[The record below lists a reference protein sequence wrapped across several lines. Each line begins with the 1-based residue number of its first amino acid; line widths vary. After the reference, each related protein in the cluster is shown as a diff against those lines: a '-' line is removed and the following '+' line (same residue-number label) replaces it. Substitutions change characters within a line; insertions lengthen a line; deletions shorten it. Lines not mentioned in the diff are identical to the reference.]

1 MSYDSRLD
9 TKKHIN
15 QVIEEGVRFT
25 SRLRSISS
33 NLTTTSLGMLD
44 RFIVVFQRQIAKH
57 DASKLVS
64 PEKDGFD
71 KYTPMLAKMEY
82 GSSEYKKCLTE
93 LQHPYLDHHY
103 ANNSH
108 HPEHYKNGIN
118 GMNLFDVIEMLCD
131 WRAAVK
137 RNKKKQ
143 VNFDEELLIIFFSIL
158 QHMKETYGFPVKI
171 NVNFELIRGKKFERY
186 INGYGKTRLKQIKYK
201 YFSDKALELWDFL
214 CILRFFSFSESP
226 SSGFQRSLPLPALI
240 CLFSSLVFLC
250 FGASTKVASIILP
263 SLNESPLLSR
273 KVRNSSNRRS
283 KMPSSASLFLHAQT
297 VFSSGT
303 SATV

>member
-1 MSYDSRLD
+1 MSYDSRPD

-33 NLTTTSLGMLD
+33 NLTTASLDMLD
-44 RFIVVFQRQIAKH
+44 RFIVAFQRQIAKH

-82 GSSEYKKCLTE
+82 GSNEYKKCRNE

-118 GMNLFDVIEMLCD
+118 GMNLFDVIEMYCD
-131 WRAAVK
+131 WKAAVK
-137 RNKKKQ
+137 RNKNGDIKKSIAINEERFQ
-143 VNFDEELLIIFFSIL
+143 MDKFLADMLRNTVDNSDELPTLWTLVRIFVGSGEDKSYKLTPQIEKILLNTTL
-158 QHMKETYGFPVKI
+158 
-171 NVNFELIRGKKFERY
+171 
-186 INGYGKTRLKQIKYK
+186 
-201 YFSDKALELWDFL
+201 
-214 CILRFFSFSESP
+214 
-226 SSGFQRSLPLPALI
+226 
-240 CLFSSLVFLC
+240 
-250 FGASTKVASIILP
+250 
-263 SLNESPLLSR
+263 
-273 KVRNSSNRRS
+273 
-283 KMPSSASLFLHAQT
+283 
-297 VFSSGT
+297 
-303 SATV
+303 